1 MPNLPGEYEANMSRE
16 EERDVP
22 STTLKRLVKWAI
34 VVRNKGLS
42 YHRTTTTVKRTQ
54 VIHKQKA
61 LT

>member
-1 MPNLPGEYEANMSRE
+1 MSRE

-22 STTLKRLVKWAI
+22 RDSSTTLKRLVKWAI

-54 VIHKQKA
+54 VIHRQKA